1 LSRRGEAG
9 RIGLVANGARTHL
22 TLYLTGSYLLL
33 IIYASLY
40 PLTGWRDSGDD
51 PLSFLGAAWPRYYTG
66 FDLAMNVVAYLPFGF
81 LCAAALRRHLAPL
94 PAWLLATLSGSAL
107 ALALELLQNYLPNRV
122 PSNLDLACNATGAL
136 LGGWLGAQLG
146 ARLLDQGRLARLR
159 RQLMMDGYGVDF
171 GVLLVAAW
179 LMTQLS
185 PESLLFGSG
194 NLRQLLDLPPVQ
206 PFLAERFVD
215 LETLIAAAG
224 LLAAGLVISMLLQRR
239 ARWLTFGLLLCAVLV
254 KTATHAL
261 LMGPAAALGWI
272 TPGNSLGIGVGL
284 ALWWSATFL
293 GLSLQRAVA
302 ALALLLA
309 TVMVNVAP
317 ENPYLQNMLQIWNP
331 GQFLNFNG
339 LTRLISSLWPF
350 LALPWL
356 MTYRPRKNES
366 DY

>member
-1 LSRRGEAG
+1 MSRRGEGG
-9 RIGLVANGARTHL
+9 RIGLVANGTRTHL
-22 TLYLTGSYLLL
+22 TLYLAGSYLLL

-51 PLSFLGAAWPRYYTG
+51 AVSFLGAGWPRYYTG
-66 FDLAMNVVAYLPFGF
+66 FDLATNVAAYLPFGF
-81 LCAAALRRHLAPL
+81 LYAAALRRRLAPL
-94 PAWLLATLSGSAL
+94 PAWLLATLLGGAL
-107 ALALELLQNYLPNRV
+107 SLSLELLQSYLPNRV
-122 PSNLDLACNATGAL
+122 PSNLDLACNAAGAL
-136 LGGWLGAQLG
+136 LGGWLGALHG
-146 ARLLDQGRLARLR
+146 ARMLDQGQLARLR
-159 RQLMMDGYGVDF
+159 RQYLMTGYGVDF

-179 LMTQLS
+179 LLTQLS

-194 NLRQLLDLPPVQ
+194 NLRQMLDLPPVQ

-224 LLAAGLVISMLLQRR
+224 LLAAGLVISMLLRR
-239 ARWLTFGLLLCAVLV
+239 HARLLTLGLLLCAMLV
-254 KTATHAL
+254 KTAAHAL

-272 TPGNSLGIGVGL
+272 TPGNSLGVGIGL
-284 ALWWSATFL
+284 ALWFSASFL
-293 GLSLQRAVA
+293 GFPLQRAVA

-317 ENPYLQNMLQIWNP
+317 ENPYLHNMLQFWNP

-339 LTRLISSLWPF
+339 LTRLVASLWPF

-356 MTYRPRKNES
+356 MTYRPRKHES